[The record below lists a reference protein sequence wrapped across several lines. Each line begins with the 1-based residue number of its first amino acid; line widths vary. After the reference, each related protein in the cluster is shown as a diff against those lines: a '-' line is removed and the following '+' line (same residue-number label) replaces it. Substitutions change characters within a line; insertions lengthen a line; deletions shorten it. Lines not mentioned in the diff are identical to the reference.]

1 MFLQVR
7 DTVSLQVAV
16 KLEPG
21 DSLFFQ
27 LPSSREQPA
36 AADHLLQEPAA
47 HWQNTGEGR
56 EGGPDVTPRELAV
69 TLKTRPPSG
78 ALKTLAETQ
87 GCDNPKDPGG
97 SAQRPSW
104 GGQGATT
111 YFQLSR
117 ELPPDA
123 VQDRLLELVQERG
136 GGAGQDPAGPRA
148 PTPQPQAALP
158 PRGLRNN

>member
-1 MFLQVR
+1 M
-7 DTVSLQVAV
+7 
-16 KLEPG
+16 
-21 DSLFFQ
+21 
-27 LPSSREQPA
+27 
-36 AADHLLQEPAA
+36 
-47 HWQNTGEGR
+47 
-56 EGGPDVTPRELAV
+56 
-69 TLKTRPPSG
+69 LKTRPPSG

-87 GCDNPKDPGG
+87 GCDNPEDPGG

-136 GGAGQDPAGPRA
+136 GGAGQDPAGPCA